1 MSHSNA
7 AGANTAAAEH
17 RWDHHADVVVIGTGA
32 AGLGAALTAAACGLK
47 PLVLEASKMIGGST
61 AMSGGGIWAP
71 NNRFMRSAGIA
82 DSRDDALRYLAAVVG
97 EVGRATSPE
106 RKRAYVDTIN
116 EAIAFFEDND
126 INFRPTTG
134 YPDYHPDEPG
144 SSVQGR
150 CIEPIVFDR
159 NKAGEWRTRFPKRLF
174 PRTMPMGNL
183 DAADMFQITRSI
195 SGFATFVRVLM
206 HHLYGKVTGQRL
218 VACGASLVS
227 QFLCQLSKRRV
238 PIWIE
243 TSAFEL
249 CMAEGRVVGVVARRN
264 GAVIRINARVGVHL
278 GGGGFARNAEMRN
291 QYQPKPVTGTWS
303 SASVSDQGSA
313 IQLGTSLGADTELMD
328 EAWWGP
334 ASIMPN
340 GIAIFNAF
348 ERAKPGSIMVDQSGV
363 RYMNEAQS
371 YVDAGHIMLERNR
384 TVPAV
389 PSWFIFDQRFR
400 SRYPFGTLYP
410 HFTPQELVDKNY
422 MRRAPTLSALADMCK
437 IDGPQLIRTVE
448 RFNSMADGGV
458 DEDFNRGGNAFDRY
472 FGDPTVRPSPTLGAL
487 RKAPF
492 YAVEMYPGDL
502 GTKGGLVTDENGRV
516 LSKNGVPIDGLYASG
531 NTTASVMGRR
541 YPGPGVTLGPAL
553 TFAYRAMRFAAAEA
567 GIRL

>member
-1 MSHSNA
+1 MPHSVAAEANA
-7 AGANTAAAEH
+7 ADAEH
-17 RWDHHADVVVIGTGA
+17 GWDHHADVVVIGTGA
-32 AGLGAALTAAACGLK
+32 AGLSAALTAAASGLK

-71 NNRFMRSAGIA
+71 NNRFMRSAGIP
-82 DSRDDALRYLAAVVG
+82 DSRDHALRYLEAVVG
-97 EVGRATSPE
+97 DVGRATSPE

-116 EAIAFFEDND
+116 EAITFFEDNN
-126 INFRPTTG
+126 INFRSTSG

-144 SSVQGR
+144 GSAQGR
-150 CIEPIVFDR
+150 CIEPIVFDQ
-159 NKAGEWRTRFPKRLF
+159 NKVGEWRTRFPKRPF
-174 PRTMPMGNL
+174 PRSMPMGNL
-183 DAADMFQITRSI
+183 DAAGMFQIVRSI
-195 SGFATFVRVLM
+195 SGFATFVRVLI

-227 QFLCQLSKRRV
+227 QFLCQLAKRKV

-243 TSAFEL
+243 TSALEL
-249 CMAEGRVVGVVARRN
+249 CKADGRVVGVVARRN
-264 GAVIRINARVGVHL
+264 GAVIRINACVGVHL
-278 GGGGFARNAEMRN
+278 GGGGFARNAEMRS

-313 IQLGTSLGADTELMD
+313 IQLGMSLGADTELMD

-334 ASIMPN
+334 ASIMPG

-348 ERAKPGSIMVDQSGV
+348 ERAKPGSIMVDQSGE

-371 YVDAGHIMLERNR
+371 YVDAGHIMLARNT

-389 PSWFIFDQRFR
+389 PSWFIFDQQFR
-400 SRYPFGTLYP
+400 NRYPFGTLYP
-410 HFTPQELVDKNY
+410 HFTPRELVDKNY
-422 MRRAPTLSALADMCK
+422 MRRASTLSALADMCK
-437 IDGPQLIRTVE
+437 IDGSQLIRTVE
-448 RFNSMADGGV
+448 RFNLMADSGV

-516 LSKNGVPIDGLYASG
+516 LLKNGDPIDGLYASG

-567 GIRL
+567 GNRS